1 MGLRFQNIQADIV
14 LEVLSK
20 SARSGKRRKS
30 KFVSAREREREER
43 KALDIEREK
52 HLTLRSDCSY
62 CRDW

>member
-20 SARSGKRRKS
+20 SATSGKCRKS

-43 KALDIEREK
+43 KVLDIEREK